1 MKEKCVSLLLLSD
14 NQKRRE
20 KFSSICQETDLHLL
34 DAEKLPEARLPA
46 RTILIVDAGI
56 SFRKMQKLLAT
67 YREHFPDLP
76 TALWTDGNED
86 KIASIYTENDFDY
99 LLFDPISRERLNVL
113 EAQFSHC
120 MLKKHEME
128 LANEE
133 AVLKLDYYRDLLDNG
148 TEAVVVLNEDFKIDY
163 CNKML
168 SELLNK
174 DSGSLI
180 GKNMQKYLEDG
191 FKVLHHVY
199 QKLTLGKE
207 VRGYRVSIKNP
218 QENLI
223 DVNLNANFLYSA
235 AGYVKG
241 VILTMEN
248 RTINDIAFNQLLRRE
263 KFSVIKYLSFAL
275 AHEIHN
281 PVNILM
287 GRLQLMT
294 QTMPEASKRSMEIVH
309 KQIDRID
316 AVIGQLRK
324 FNHNKE
330 DSIPEV
336 FGLIGFL
343 EDFLDNKKETSAL
356 KFKLKYQKKS
366 QDILIQG
373 NKNQFTDGFTY
384 LFRTL
389 DNILKPEN
397 AVHIHCNLRFPSNQP
412 PCLELQINIPDTSI
426 PDNFFE
432 TFETVEHSRHS
443 TLDAAL
449 ASTIFT
455 AFGSRLFIDS
465 PDSGEKLLKLQ
476 FNVAGVRGFQQE
488 LDLDEVGGDVPKD
501 HPFFLPMEDKAG

>member
-1 MKEKCVSLLLLSD
+1 MTEKRVSFLLLSE
-14 NQKRRE
+14 NPNRKKQL
-20 KFSSICQETDLHLL
+20 SAICQDTDFQIY
-34 DAEKLPEARLPA
+34 DPEMLAGERLPA
-46 RTILIVDAGI
+46 KPLLIVDAGMPVHD
-56 SFRKMQKLLAT
+56 MQKKLNKIRMEYPEL
-67 YREHFPDLP
+67 H

-86 KIASIYTENDFDY
+86 KVASMYSGNDFDY
-99 LLFDPISRERLNVL
+99 LLFDPISSERLDVL
-113 EAQFSHC
+113 EAQYNHC

-128 LANEE
+128 VANKE
-133 AVLKLDYYRDLLDNG
+133 AALQLDYYKALLDNG
-148 TEAVVVLNEDFKIDY
+148 TEAVVVLNEDFKIKY

-168 SELLNK
+168 SELIHQDTEELT
-174 DSGSLI
+174 GQ
-180 GKNMQKYLEDG
+180 NMQEYLEDG

-207 VRGYRVSIKNP
+207 VRGYRVSLKHSEKN
-218 QENLI
+218 LV

-248 RTINDIAFNQLLRRE
+248 RTINNIAFNQLLRRE

-294 QTMPEASKRSMEIVH
+294 KTMPEGSQRSMEIVH

-316 AVIGQLRK
+316 AIINQLRK

-330 DSIPEV
+330 DSVPEV

-343 EDFLDNKKETSAL
+343 EDFFEKQEEESAL
-356 KFKLKYQKKS
+356 NFKLKYSKKS

-389 DNILKPEN
+389 DNILKPEKT
-397 AVHIHCNLRFPSNQP
+397 VHIHCNLRSPSTQP
-412 PCLELQINIPDTSI
+412 PCLELQINIPEAGI

-455 AFGSRLFIDS
+455 AFGNKLFIDS
-465 PDSGEKLLKLQ
+465 SNKNERLLKLQ

-488 LDLDEVGGDVPKD
+488 LDLDEVNGIPPKN
-501 HPFFLPMEDKAG
+501 HPFFLSMEDKSN